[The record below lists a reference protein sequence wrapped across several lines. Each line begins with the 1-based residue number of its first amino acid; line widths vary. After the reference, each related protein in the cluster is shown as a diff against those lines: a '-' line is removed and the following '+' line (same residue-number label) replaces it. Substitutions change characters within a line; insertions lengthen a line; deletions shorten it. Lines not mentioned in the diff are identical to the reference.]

1 METHTGFFRTPR
13 SIGVACACAATG
25 LGLVYL
31 AAASAPAA
39 HLAVNVLSLVVGLAF
54 YTLMQLSG
62 MMARIGG
69 GVAIALGG
77 LLLLATA
84 LFGVPVEGAS
94 RWIRIGGLSL
104 QVSLIV
110 LPAMLVAFARGRDL
124 LATIGV
130 VLAAIALALQPDRA
144 MAGVL
149 VAGLGVL
156 GVYRRDRHVVS
167 ALLLAVVGFTVTLFR
182 PDSLPAVPYVDQILY
197 SAFEV
202 HPLAGIAVV
211 GGSLLLLVPAIVG
224 HRLDPEN
231 RDGYAVFGAIWLSML
246 AAAAIGNYPT
256 PLVGYGGSAILG
268 YAFSLSFMPRMGR
281 SESSVRVSTEDAAQ
295 NDLDKCS
302 DLRVELCTG

>member
-156 GVYRRDRHVVS
+156 VPAGSARGVGAPTGCRRLHGHLVS
-167 ALLLAVVGFTVTLFR
+167 AR
-182 PDSLPAVPYVDQILY
+182 
-197 SAFEV
+197 
-202 HPLAGIAVV
+202 
-211 GGSLLLLVPAIVG
+211 
-224 HRLDPEN
+224 
-231 RDGYAVFGAIWLSML
+231 L
-246 AAAAIGNYPT
+246 AAGGAVRGSDPLQRIRGSSAGRNRRRGRLTPSPRSGDRRAQARSGEPRWLCCFWSHLAQHVSSGRNWKLSYAARRLWRKRDLRLCVQ
-256 PLVGYGGSAILG
+256 PLVHASHGTI
-268 YAFSLSFMPRMGR
+268 
-281 SESSVRVSTEDAAQ
+281 
-295 NDLDKCS
+295 
-302 DLRVELCTG
+302 